1 MKAGKIH
8 VTSAALPGPGTTT
21 AAGVGRGVCG
31 TFQAMS
37 VAGQPAWQAPNAE
50 QTTDQT
56 GLLQPETDVEA
67 GGDGDA
73 TPAPN
78 NSFCSCLSVAY
89 YKPVRVASNPTV

>member
-1 MKAGKIH
+1 
-8 VTSAALPGPGTTT
+8 
-21 AAGVGRGVCG
+21 
-31 TFQAMS
+31 MS